1 MSGNHPLGIP
11 YFQTN
16 QSDRGKGLIFHFQA
30 RLPPVVS
37 TVNDASPLGFIPM
50 FDWHTHAVSVFNLKL
65 LSKFPIL
72 NDTKNIKKP

>member
-1 MSGNHPLGIP
+1 MSGNHHLGIP

-16 QSDRGKGLIFHFQA
+16 QSDKGTGLIFHFQA

-50 FDWHTHAVSVFNLKL
+50 FDWHMLFRYST
-65 LSKFPIL
+65 LSYFQIFPS
-72 NDTKNIKKP
+72 